1 LRSCFVDVKSAC
13 SSTSSPP
20 SHSQAEFPAR
30 IPEDSILAA
39 VADGADL
46 FPKGLMNSLS
56 VEPDNSPTYYPGRR
70 YYPVVATYVILA
82 VNVSVFILMTL
93 AGGSKNVQVLLSF
106 GASYGPFFRAGEYWR
121 LVMPMF
127 LHIGVAHLA
136 TNMFGLVLLGY
147 FLEPLYGYGRFSLI
161 YVLSGMAGSLLSMEA
176 SAHIAAGASS
186 AIFGIAG
193 AMLVTGF
200 LHPEA
205 VPWRWKNVF
214 GIGILLVIVVNLGF
228 GHFVKHIDN
237 WAHLG
242 GLLCGIS
249 LALLIPP
256 ARLRSG
262 ASAWSQRPAQP
273 VTIVPATLVVIAIV
287 ATASHYVK
295 AGELTSLLQASG
307 RMDALHQPD
316 RALSLLQQAQRIAPH
331 NFQVC
336 EALGAL
342 YLERRQ
348 YGRAISEL
356 EQALRLDP
364 SSSRDAVALAEAYNA
379 LHQPQRALSLLQQ
392 AGRIAP
398 HNFQVS
404 EALGVLYLERRQ
416 YAQAIPELK
425 QALQLEPSSAPD
437 AVALAEAYE
446 DSGQLAQARQVL
458 ETAHRKAPEDA
469 GTQEALAELCSRLKL
484 YQAAINQYKGV
495 LKLAPNSAIAHN
507 NLAWLYATCD
517 DPQYRDPK
525 DALHHAWIAVRLS
538 GWRQSEFVDTLA
550 AAFFANGQPKLAAV
564 TEGKALQLAPA
575 NQEFQA
581 SLARY
586 RKAVGTL

>member
-1 LRSCFVDVKSAC
+1 MPQSSVTIGIPAPAVCNRV
-13 SSTSSPP
+13 SSTSKPP
-20 SHSQAEFPAR
+20 THQPAR
-30 IPEDSILAA
+30 HRVAQNQSLRAGVLKGAIPAA
-39 VADGADL
+39 IVEGADQL
-46 FPKGLMNSLS
+46 SLQAMNSLS
-56 VEPDNSPTYYPGRR
+56 LETHNPPTHYPGRR

-82 VNVSVFILMTL
+82 VNVLVFVLMTL
-93 AGGSKNVQVLLSF
+93 AGGSKDVQVLLSF

-136 TNMFGLVLLGY
+136 TNMFGLVLLGC

-176 SAHIAAGASS
+176 SIHIAAGASG

-205 VPWRWKNVF
+205 VPRRWKNVF
-214 GIGILLVIVVNLGF
+214 GIGILLVIVINLAF
-228 GHFVKHIDN
+228 GRFVKHIDN

-242 GLLCGIS
+242 GLLGGIV

-256 ARLRSG
+256 VRLRAGVSV
-262 ASAWSQRPAQP
+262 SPEHPPQL
-273 VTIVPATLVVIAIV
+273 VTIIPAALVVIATV

-295 AGELTSLLQASG
+295 AGEIKSRLQASE
-307 RMDALHQPD
+307 RMEALHQPD
-316 RALSLLQQAQRIAPH
+316 RALSLLQQAQRIAPD

-336 EALGAL
+336 EALGGL

-348 YGRAISEL
+348 YT
-356 EQALRLDP
+356 
-364 SSSRDAVALAEAYNA
+364 
-379 LHQPQRALSLLQQ
+379 
-392 AGRIAP
+392 
-398 HNFQVS
+398 
-404 EALGVLYLERRQ
+404 
-416 YAQAIPELK
+416 QAIPELK
-425 QALQLEPSSAPD
+425 QALRLEPSSSPD

-446 DSGQLAQARQVL
+446 DTGQLAQARQTL
-458 ETAHRKAPEDA
+458 EAAHGKTPGNAI
-469 GTQEALAELCSRLKL
+469 TQEALAELYSRLKL

-495 LKLAPNSAIAHN
+495 LKLAPNSPIAHN

-525 DALHHAWIAVRLS
+525 GALDHAWLAARLS
-538 GWRQSEFVDTLA
+538 GWRQPEFIDTLA
-550 AAFFANGQPKLAAV
+550 AAFFANGQPKLAAQ
-564 TEGKALQLAPA
+564 TEGRAVQLAPA
-575 NQEFQA
+575 NREFQA

-586 RKAVGTL
+586 RKAAGL

>member
-1 LRSCFVDVKSAC
+1 VVRRRRNRPFINHVATTVYRSRVFALEGRKD
-13 SSTSSPP
+13 PI
-20 SHSQAEFPAR
+20 QAP
-30 IPEDSILAA
+30 
-39 VADGADL
+39 VADGADQAIT
-46 FPKGLMNSLS
+46 KLMNSLS
-56 VEPDNSPTYYPGRR
+56 LETHPPPTHYPGRR
-70 YYPVVATYVILA
+70 YYPVIATYVILA
-82 VNVSVFILMTL
+82 VNVLVFVLMTL

-106 GASYGPFFRAGEYWR
+106 GASYGPLFRAGEYWR

-136 TNMFGLVLLGY
+136 TNMFGLVLLGC

-176 SAHIAAGASS
+176 SSHIAAGASG

-200 LHPEA
+200 LHPET
-205 VPWRWKNVF
+205 VPRRWKNVF
-214 GIGILLVIVVNLGF
+214 GIGILLVIVVNLAF

-242 GLLCGIS
+242 GLLGGII

-256 ARLRSG
+256 ARLG
-262 ASAWSQRPAQP
+262 AGSTPWSQRPLQP
-273 VTIVPATLVVIAIV
+273 VMIIPATVVVMAMV
-287 ATASHYVK
+287 ATANHYVK
-295 AGELTSLLQASG
+295 AGELASLLQASV
-307 RMDALHQPD
+307 RMDALHRPD
-316 RALSLLQQAQRIAPH
+316 RALSLLQQARRIAPD

-336 EALGAL
+336 
-342 YLERRQ
+342 
-348 YGRAISEL
+348 
-356 EQALRLDP
+356 
-364 SSSRDAVALAEAYNA
+364 
-379 LHQPQRALSLLQQ
+379 
-392 AGRIAP
+392 
-398 HNFQVS
+398 
-404 EALGVLYLERRQ
+404 EALGVLYLERRE

-425 QALQLEPSSAPD
+425 QALRLEPFSAPD

-446 DSGQLAQARQVL
+446 DSDQLAQARQVL
-458 ETAHRKAPEDA
+458 ETAHRKDPADA
-469 GTQEALAELCSRLKL
+469 TSQEALAELYSRLKL

-495 LKLAPNSAIAHN
+495 LKLVPNSAIAPIAHN

-525 DALHHAWIAVRLS
+525 GALRHAWMAVRLS
-538 GWRQSEFVDTLA
+538 GWRQPVFIDTLA
-550 AAFFANGQPKLAAV
+550 AAFFANGQPKLAAQ

-575 NQEFQA
+575 NREFQA

-586 RKAVGTL
+586 RQAAGT